1 MFSQTVDCGVYY
13 DRQKDVHLLQEL
25 LYVCRL
31 SLWRTVS
38 HVLNQ
43 PGSIERFIEGHA
55 FFNLINFMIRLQVHP
70 LPPSLQ
76 SVSST
81 GNTQE
86 DWERETTCKRKRGGK
101 GGGEGRG
108 AQSYDSKKAWPSINH
123 SIPSVLNTWQTGPR
137 VADTGSSSQW

>member
-13 DRQKDVHLLQEL
+13 RQTERCASFARATLRMSFVSETN
-25 LYVCRL
+25 
-31 SLWRTVS
+31 SFTRTEPTREYWTIYRG
-38 HVLNQ
+38 
-43 PGSIERFIEGHA
+43 PG
-55 FFNLINFMIRLQVHP
+55 FFNLINLMIRQKVHP

-86 DWERETTCKRKRGGK
+86 DWERETTRKRKRDGK
-101 GGGEGRG
+101 GGGRG
-108 AQSYDSKKAWPSINH
+108 AQSSDRKKAWPSINH